1 MRRTASAF
9 ALALALSAGA
19 AIAAPVAPPANEP
32 PPPADV
38 HPELRAIAQAVRPAE
53 LKDTLTTLVGFG
65 TRHTLSETTSATRG
79 IGAARRWVKA
89 RFEAISKDCGGCL
102 EIVTP
107 SQVVTGPRIPR
118 PTAVQDVVAILRGTS
133 DPQRVIVIT
142 GHLDS
147 RVTDIM
153 NATADA
159 PGADDDGSGTAAVI
173 EAARVLSRYRFPA
186 TLVFGVDS
194 GEEQGLY
201 GGKVLADYAVAHG
214 WQVEADLNNDI
225 IGGITG
231 EDGVIDN
238 TTIRLFSQGLK
249 STLTPRQLHLLN
261 YTGGEVDSPSR
272 NLARFIATLA
282 PRYVD
287 NLHVRLIYRTDR
299 YERGGDQVE
308 FLDAGYPA
316 VRFTERSENYTHE
329 HQDVRTVD
337 GQQYGDVLAGV
348 DFPYLAKVTALNAV
362 AMAALARAPAPPA
375 GVAIGGA
382 VSVDTTVR
390 WQPVPGAVG
399 YRVWWRDTTAPAWQH
414 SRWVAADAA
423 TRDKDGV
430 LGFTLD
436 KVNIDDWFFGVSAV
450 SADGYASPVVFPGP
464 NGDFARRVPAAKH

>member
-1 MRRTASAF
+1 MRAAALLTALI
-9 ALALALSAGA
+9 ALPLAAW
-19 AIAAPVAPPANEP
+19 AAPATPPA
-32 PPPADV
+32 ADF
-38 HPELRAIAQAVRPAE
+38 HPGLRHIAQAVSPAA
-53 LKDTLTTLVGFG
+53 LQDTVRTLVGFG
-65 TRHTLSETTSATRG
+65 TRHTLSETASNTRG
-79 IGAARRWVKA
+79 IGAARRWVKS
-89 RFEAISKDCGGCL
+89 RFGAISSDCGGCL
-102 EIVTP
+102 QIITP
-107 SQVVTGPRIPR
+107 AQTFTGPRIPR
-118 PTAVQDVVAILRGTS
+118 PTEVQDVVAILRGTS

-153 NATADA
+153 NSTSDA
-159 PGADDDGSGTAAVI
+159 PGADDDGSGVAAVI
-173 EAARVLSRYRFPA
+173 EAARVLSKYRFPA
-186 TLVFGVDS
+186 TLVFAVDS

-201 GGKVLADYAVAHG
+201 GGKVLAGYAVAHG

-238 TTIRLFSQGLK
+238 TTVRLFAQGLK
-249 STLTPRQLHLLN
+249 STLTPQQVRALN

-272 NLARFIATLA
+272 NLARFIGTLA

-287 NLHVRLIYRTDR
+287 NLHVRLVYRTDR
-299 YERGGDQVE
+299 YQRGGDQVE
-308 FLDAGYPA
+308 FLAAGFPA

-329 HQDVRTVD
+329 HQDVRKVN

-375 GVAIGGA
+375 GVAISGA
-382 VSVDTTVR
+382 VTVDTTVR

-399 YRVWWRDTTAPAWQH
+399 YRVWWRATTAPAWQH
-414 SRWVAADAA
+414 SRWVPADTAARG
-423 TRDKDGV
+423 RDGA
-430 LGFTLD
+430 LSITLD
-436 KVNIDDWFFGVSAV
+436 KVNIDDWFFGVSSV

-464 NGDFARRVPAAKH
+464 NGDFARSVPAAEH

>member
-1 MRRTASAF
+1 MRYANCSTI
-9 ALALALSAGA
+9 LALGLIMAGPA
-19 AIAAPVAPPANEP
+19 AAATPAV
-32 PPPADV
+32 PPPADF
-38 HPELRAIAQAVRPAE
+38 HPDLRAIAQAVSPAE

-65 TRHTLSETTSATRG
+65 TRHTLSETRSNTRG

-89 RFEAISKDCGGCL
+89 RFERIAKDCGGCL

-118 PTAVQDVVAILRGTS
+118 PAKVEDVVAILRGTS

-142 GHLDS
+142 AHLDS

-153 NATADA
+153 NATSDA
-159 PGADDDGSGTAAVI
+159 PGADDDGSGAAAVI
-173 EAARVLSRYRFPA
+173 EAARVLSKYRFPA

-225 IGGITG
+225 VGGIKG

-238 TTIRLFSQGLK
+238 TTIRLFAQGLK
-249 STLTPRQLHLLN
+249 STLTPQQVHALN
-261 YTGGEVDSPSR
+261 YTGGEIDSPSR
-272 NLARFIATLA
+272 NLARFIGTLA

-287 NLHVRLIYRTDR
+287 HLHVRLIYRTDR
-299 YERGGDQVE
+299 YERGGDQVA

-329 HQDVRTVD
+329 HQDVRRVD
-337 GQQYGDVLAGV
+337 GVQYGDVLAGV

-362 AMAALARAPAPPA
+362 AMAALARAPAPPE

-382 VSVDTTVR
+382 VTVDTTVR
-390 WQPVPGAVG
+390 WKPVPGAVG
-399 YRVWWRDTTAPAWQH
+399 YRVWWRDTTAPEWQH

-423 TRDKDGV
+423 TRGKDGT
-430 LGFTLD
+430 LGFTLPR
-436 KVNIDDWFFGVSAV
+436 VNIDDWFFGVSAV

-464 NGDFARRVPAAKH
+464 NGDFARQVPAATR

>member
-1 MRRTASAF
+1 MRYANRSTV
-9 ALALALSAGA
+9 LALGLTMAGPA
-19 AIAAPVAPPANEP
+19 AAAAPAVS
-32 PPPADV
+32 PPADF
-38 HPELRAIAQAVRPAE
+38 HPGLRAIAQAVSPAE

-65 TRHTLSETTSATRG
+65 TRHTLSETASNTRG
-79 IGAARRWVKA
+79 IGAARRWVEA

-107 SQVVTGPRIPR
+107 AQVVTGPRIPR
-118 PTAVQDVVAILRGTS
+118 PTRVEDVVAILRGTT

-153 NATADA
+153 NATSDA

-173 EAARVLSRYRFPA
+173 EAARVLSKYRFPA
-186 TLVFGVDS
+186 TLAFGVDS

-214 WQVEADLNNDI
+214 WRVEADLNNDI
-225 IGGITG
+225 VGGIAG

-249 STLTPRQLHLLN
+249 STLTPRQLRALN
-261 YTGGEVDSPSR
+261 YTGGEIDSPSR
-272 NLARFIATLA
+272 NLARFIGTLA

-287 NLHVRLIYRTDR
+287 QLHVRLVYRTDR

-329 HQDVRTVD
+329 HQDVRRVD
-337 GQQYGDVLAGV
+337 GRQYGDVLTGV

-382 VSVDTTVR
+382 VTVNTTVR

-399 YRVWWRDTTAPAWQH
+399 YRVWWRDTTAPEWQH
-414 SRWVAADAA
+414 SRWVSADAA
-423 TRDKDGV
+423 ARDQDGT
-430 LGFTLD
+430 LGYTLD
-436 KVNIDDWFFGVSAV
+436 KVNIDDWFFGVSSV

-464 NGDFARRVPAAKH
+464 NGDFARQVPAAAR

>member
-1 MRRTASAF
+1 MRHARRT
-9 ALALALSAGA
+9 ALALALAGA
-19 AIAAPVAPPANEP
+19 SLAAAAAT
-32 PPPADV
+32 PPPADF
-38 HPELRAIAQAVRPAE
+38 HPELRAIAQAVSPAE
-53 LKDTLTTLVGFG
+53 LKDTLTALVGFG
-65 TRHTLSETTSATRG
+65 TRHTLSETASNSRG

-107 SQVVTGPRIPR
+107 AQVVTGPRIPV
-118 PTAVQDVVAILRGTS
+118 PTRVEDVVAILRGTS

-153 NATADA
+153 NATSDA

-173 EAARVLSRYRFPA
+173 EAARVLSKYRFPA

-201 GGKVLADYAVAHG
+201 GGRILAQYAVAQG
-214 WQVEADLNNDI
+214 WRVEADLNNDI
-225 IGGITG
+225 VGGIVG

-238 TTIRLFSQGLK
+238 TSIRLFSQGLK
-249 STLTPRQLHLLN
+249 STLTPRQLRALN

-272 NLARFIATLA
+272 NLARFIGTLA

-299 YERGGDQVE
+299 YGRGGDQVE
-308 FLDAGYPA
+308 FLDAGFPA

-329 HQDVRTVD
+329 HQDVRRV
-337 GQQYGDVLAGV
+337 GGVRYGDVLSGV

-362 AMAALARAPAPPA
+362 AMAALAHAPAPPA
-375 GVAIGGA
+375 GVALRGA
-382 VSVDTTVR
+382 VTVDTTVH
-390 WQPVPGAVG
+390 WKPVPGAVG
-399 YRVWWRDTTAPAWQH
+399 YYVWRRETTAPQWQYR
-414 SRWVAADAA
+414 RWVAAGAA
-423 TRDKDGV
+423 ARSRDGA
-430 LGFTLD
+430 LSFTLE
-436 KVNIDDWFFGVSAV
+436 KVNIDDWFFGVSSV

-464 NGDFARRVPAAKH
+464 NGDFARQVPAAAR